1 MKQGT
6 WPIVSKLANFFSR
19 MLHLILR
26 VKEMPSPIIE
36 YGKFAYPQRWWLQRG
51 RPEWLDDSRWEVRA
65 FRATVFLGLMGSASG
80 GLSAVS
86 LVSLSHL
93 WKLVCG
99 RADIFEILLFLGPG
113 FWFGLVTLVPLSR
126 WLGRGWIM
134 TGLAVPISMLA
145 SFCGVTAFLVVDPFM
160 GESPKWIP
168 GGRKASGFYAGFIG
182 AFIVSLWMGHP
193 RKKLA
198 WLSGLLAVTLATLGC
213 GLLFLRDSTPP
224 FGDLAPQFTG
234 FLGLVALY
242 QIFQC
247 LVAIGLGVR
256 LWSDAGV
263 ETKKA
268 PKFGA
273 EGD

>member
-1 MKQGT
+1 
-6 WPIVSKLANFFSR
+6 
-19 MLHLILR
+19 
-26 VKEMPSPIIE
+26 MPSPIIE
-36 YGKFAYPQRWWLQRG
+36 YGKFAHPQRWWLRRG
-51 RPEWLDDSRWEVRA
+51 RPEWLDDPRWEVRA
-65 FRATVFLGLMGSASG
+65 FRATVFVGLLGSVSG

-86 LVSLSHL
+86 LVTLSHL
-93 WKLVCG
+93 WKLVGG
-99 RADIFEILLFLGPG
+99 RPDIFEIQLILGPG

-145 SFCGVTAFLVVDPFM
+145 SLCGVAAFLVVEPFM
-160 GESPKWIP
+160 GGKTPEWIP
-168 GGRKASGFYAGFIG
+168 GGREASGFYAGFIG

-263 ETKKA
+263 ETKKS
-268 PKFGA
+268 PEIRG
-273 EGD
+273 